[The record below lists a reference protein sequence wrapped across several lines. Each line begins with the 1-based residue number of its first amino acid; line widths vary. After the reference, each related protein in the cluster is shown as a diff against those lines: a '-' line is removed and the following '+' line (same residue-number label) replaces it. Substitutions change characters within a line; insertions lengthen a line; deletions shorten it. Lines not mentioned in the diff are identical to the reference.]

1 MAWDKVTKVDSIA
14 KRKAWTRENLGKLI
28 EHKGSVER
36 AAQSGRAAA
45 SFAPVRGNTQNQM
58 SVTLSKRGR
67 LHRRI
72 GSAKGPIGT
81 NWPVDITLHAKGRN
95 SR

>member
-14 KRKAWTRENLGKLI
+14 KRKPWTKSNIGKQL
-28 EHKGSVER
+28 EYSDTYKLVSE
-36 AAQSGRAAA
+36 SGMDYA
-45 SFAPVRGNTQNQM
+45 SWSPTRGNTANQM

-72 GSAKGPIGT
+72 STAKGSGRTSWPT
-81 NWPVDITLHAKGRN
+81 NNA
-95 SR
+95 